1 VTRWQI
7 LPVLAA
13 MLVVGC
19 AKRAPDHT
27 QAPSERQDGAAGE
40 TDLAMLEQQ
49 LAAREAQLRSA
60 GVAVDTDALA
70 MKAQTSGASEG
81 DSVGEAAEA
90 PSSTSPSTPPQP
102 AAAGADPSAP
112 SRPTARS
119 EERGGRCMQV
129 CDISA
134 AICTLQD
141 QICDLRQ
148 RHADDPRYQSVCD
161 RAVADCQLS
170 TEACHGCSDT

>member
-1 VTRWQI
+1 MTRWQI

-27 QAPSERQDGAAGE
+27 QAPAADQGAAGE
-40 TDLAMLEQQ
+40 FDLATLEQQ

-60 GVAVDTDALA
+60 GVVVDTDALA
-70 MKAQTSGASEG
+70 KKAQTGRASEG
-81 DSVGEAAEA
+81 DGVGGEAAEA
-90 PSSTSPSTPPQP
+90 PTSAPPQP
-102 AAAGADPSAP
+102 AAAAADSSPSP
-112 SRPTARS
+112 RPTAKS
-119 EERGGRCMQV
+119 EDRGGRCMQV

-148 RHADDPRYQSVCD
+148 RHSDDPRYQAACD